1 MITRIYPGELRK
13 EIIPQEAKRV
23 RFLQK
28 LLRQIESLKDRQ
40 DNGEKLDDA
49 QLTKLSRMDAVV
61 AELEGILNVNLDT
74 SSDEEEEEEEEEDD
88 KVPPTK
94 R

>member
-1 MITRIYPGELRK
+1 MITRIYQGELLK

-49 QLTKLSRMDAVV
+49 QLTKLGRMDKVV
-61 AELEGILNVNLDT
+61 KELEEILDVNLDS
-74 SSDEEEEEEEEEDD
+74 SSDEEEEEEKEGS
-88 KVPPTK
+88 
-94 R
+94 

>member
-1 MITRIYPGELRK
+1 MITRIYSGELRK

-40 DNGEKLDDA
+40 DNGETLNEA
-49 QLTKLSRMDAVV
+49 QLTKISRMDAVV
-61 AELEGILNVNLDT
+61 AEIEEILDVNLDS
-74 SSDEEEEEEEEEDD
+74 SSDEEEEEEEEDHD

>member
-40 DNGEKLDDA
+40 DNGEKLEDA

-74 SSDEEEEEEEEEDD
+74 SSDEEEEEDD

>member
-1 MITRIYPGELRK
+1 
-13 EIIPQEAKRV
+13 
-23 RFLQK
+23 
-28 LLRQIESLKDRQ
+28 
-40 DNGEKLDDA
+40 
-49 QLTKLSRMDAVV
+49 MDAVV